1 MAAGITPHSSAS
13 GSLGKPSDGLG
24 QGGAEGASRDGASPG
39 QSARSSAEA
48 FAGPGA
54 ASHPDPADQWLSNY
68 GFDLPEAA
76 IAQRPVE
83 PRHEARLL
91 VVQPQAGAQHRRVWD
106 LAASLEA
113 GDLLVVND
121 TRVLQARLAA
131 RRASGGAVELLVL
144 EPQGEGRWCCLAKP
158 AKKLRPGDWL
168 TVEAPGQPPLALQ
181 VLALDPSTGGRLVQ
195 FPADCIDAVAL
206 EPLLLRYGAI
216 PLPPYIHQHSASDSE
231 RYQTRYATKPGA
243 VAAPTA
249 GLHLSDALL
258 AELEARGVELARVT
272 LHVGLGTFRP
282 VETEDLSQLELHS
295 EWVEVTPAL
304 VAAVAACRAR
314 GGRVI
319 AVGTTSVRSLEAVAA
334 LHGGQLAPHRGP
346 VNLVIQPGYRFAVVQ
361 GLLTNFHLPNSSL
374 LLLVSALIGRKR
386 LLDLYAEAIS
396 EGYRFFSYGDA
407 MWIDPA
413 AVLESARPLR

>member
-1 MAAGITPHSSAS
+1 MTTHFNAG
-13 GSLGKPSDGLG
+13 GSLGDPSDGLG
-24 QGGAEGASRDGASPG
+24 QGGPEGGSRNGASPG
-39 QSARSSAEA
+39 QSAGSSAEA

-54 ASHPDPADQWLSNY
+54 AFPSDPADQRLSNY

-83 PRHEARLL
+83 PRHDARLL
-91 VVQPQAGAQHRRVWD
+91 MVQAQDQPGERAQHRRVWD
-106 LAASLEA
+106 LAEA
-113 GDLLVVND
+113 LQPGDLLVVND

-231 RYQTRYATKPGA
+231 RYQTRYAAQPGA

-282 VETEDLSQLELHS
+282 VETEDLSQLQLHS

-304 VAAVAACRAR
+304 VTAVAACRAR

-361 GLLTNFHLPNSSL
+361 GLLTNFHLPKSSL

-386 LLDLYAEAIS
+386 LLDLYGEAIS

>member
-1 MAAGITPHSSAS
+1 MTPHSSAG
-13 GSLGKPSDGLG
+13 GSLRDPSDGLG